1 MLFTGYKQVIDNS
14 VMSKS
19 LLYPPILPV
28 FLRLTSVR
36 TLIEARRAKFLK
48 RQVFLR
54 FAILMG
60 RGANKKLTIA

>member
-1 MLFTGYKQVIDNS
+1 LTGYKQVIDIS
-14 VMSKS
+14 VISKS

-36 TLIEARRAKFLK
+36 IPIEVRRAKFLK

-54 FAILMG
+54 LAILMG